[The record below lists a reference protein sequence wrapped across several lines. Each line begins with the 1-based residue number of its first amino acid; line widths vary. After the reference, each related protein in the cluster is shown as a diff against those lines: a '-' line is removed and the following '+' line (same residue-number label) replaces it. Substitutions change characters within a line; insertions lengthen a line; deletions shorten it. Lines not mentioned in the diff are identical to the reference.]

1 MQQMYFLLWDYVAIQ
16 KSLVWSVLRAPGGPW
31 KTIGMSRMSSWTIV
45 TSSFSSGMRM
55 EWADLWQIAIRQAA
69 QTSLGKGKTLM
80 DSMMSIMFTLP
91 VIPLRY
97 TSVTHFYAYYMELY
111 LIKSILPRKLQGL
124 VLAVSKDQIWLNRK
138 KNVELYL
145 IFG

>member
-1 MQQMYFLLWDYVAIQ
+1 MYFLLWDYVAIQ

-45 TSSFSSGMRM
+45 TSFFSSGMRM
-55 EWADLWQIAIRQAA
+55 EWADLWQIAIWQAA

-91 VIPLRY
+91 VISSRC
-97 TSVTHFYAYYMELY
+97 TSVTCFYACYMELY
-111 LIKSILPRKLQGL
+111 LIKSILKNIAKITAGTRLGSLQE
-124 VLAVSKDQIWLNRK
+124 SDIIEQK
-138 KNVELYL
+138 KMWNC
-145 IFG
+145 I